1 MPWHIHTK
9 KPFGKQPVSQRVFFH
24 KIKFLLNSGQILTST
39 GIDLDLVAVV
49 YEERYIYGSTSL
61 YGSRLGCTLCGI
73 TLEARLGVGDLQLY
87 EQRRLNR
94 EYLAVVEQILTVSFS
109 FTNFRASPIT
119 SLARAICS

>member
-39 GIDLDLVAVV
+39 GINLDLVAVV
-49 YEERYIYGSTSL
+49 YEQRYIYGSTSL

-94 EYLAVVEQILTVSFS
+94 EYLAVV
-109 FTNFRASPIT
+109 RADLNGLVLFHHLRIYEYHISP
-119 SLARAICS
+119 S